1 MPNGGNRYF
10 CISRNGE
17 GFLITSVKLRLTEN
31 YGKANYFLIPWS
43 LQEGEQFV
51 KKIGGIFAFKV
62 KDGPGGKEAT
72 WVVDVKNGKGSVAV
86 NSGQCSFIMS
96 LQNTHKINELD
107 SYSVQAVVTLSKNDV
122 DMYQRFQWN
131 NKMSVGKCVQVL
143 AL

>member
-1 MPNGGNRYF
+1 MIPNGVNRYF
-10 CISRNGE
+10 YISRNGE

-31 YGKANYFLIPWS
+31 YVKLLSHSVS

-72 WVVDVKNGKGSVAV
+72 WIVDVKNGKGSVAV

-96 LQNTHKINELD
+96 LQNTHKTDKYRLVFI
-107 SYSVQAVVTLSKNDV
+107 QAVVTLSKNDV
-122 DMYQRFQWN
+122 E
-131 NKMSVGKCVQVL
+131 L
-143 AL
+143 P